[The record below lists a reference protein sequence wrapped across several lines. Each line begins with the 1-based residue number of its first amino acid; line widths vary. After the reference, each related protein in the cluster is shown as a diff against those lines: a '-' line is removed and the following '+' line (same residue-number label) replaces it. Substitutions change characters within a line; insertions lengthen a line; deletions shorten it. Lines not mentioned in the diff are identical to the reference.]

1 MKRIDI
7 KGLSI
12 QNVSPIIDQVLELK
26 NGVNILYGKNG
37 VGKSRILNV
46 ASYASDPQGESPG
59 GFSITFKYPAACAK
73 SGETYVRSPWS
84 HLERTYPSHY
94 QNVDFEPDF
103 GKFYEEFQN
112 SAKLINESTKWQ
124 NGLLDNLAFYIYT
137 LTGICKIGQ
146 NDEEILYWV
155 RICYEIAN
163 VELFEFRFREQG
175 VALKCIA
182 PRSDETPMW
191 NALLDKASEIREN
204 EELIEQT
211 YGNWVHESLMSWA
224 DEAENSNAPWLGA
237 AVLEIQK
244 SHAFK
249 SPVVLIDENKSAVT
263 GLTYEYFIDL
273 VKMSLHSELSEESV
287 YFEKEVSL
295 LEKKGDYFQVNP
307 IVVNAAHNLSN
318 RATEYFQLLMD
329 GAPNLVCKINSLQ
342 KWESGKPIE
351 WVAQENYRDFYQEEI
366 ENHELEIEKLSNA
379 QRRWAEFSVKLA
391 MVGVDSSLPLLI
403 VLDEPEAGLHR
414 RAERQLAKGINE
426 ITNRFKAKCLLAT
439 HSPTFL
445 NDKSNNLIHVS
456 RENTGNTRIE
466 TMSNDLIHRLD
477 DYGIDRSD
485 LLQFCKTFVIVEG
498 IHDAWVLDE
507 LFQQEFQNL
516 GVEVLAL
523 RGLTKLELLSAL
535 DAQFLFRF
543 TTSDIVI
550 CFDNDETKS
559 VQDIWERACAA
570 KDAGSYFIN
579 ILDELNVLHK
589 SFGKSRDE
597 YKMIHDFCIEA
608 INENSRGRVKFHSLT
623 KSDII
628 EYFSP
633 QDFVKLGINTKS
645 FDEYRKEHEGLMV
658 NPKSGTKANFKTWL
672 TSQIGAEYSEKNVRN
687 AVRRSD
693 SIHQDFIDLL
703 SIVS

>member
-1 MKRIDI
+1 MKKIEI
-7 KGLSI
+7 KGFSI
-12 QNVSPIIDQVLELK
+12 QNVSPIIDQFLELK

-46 ASYASDPQGESPG
+46 ASYAADPHGESPG
-59 GFSITFKYPAACAK
+59 GFSIAFKYPAACVE
-73 SGETYVRSPWS
+73 SGETYLRSPWS
-84 HLERTYPSHY
+84 HLNRKYPSHY
-94 QNVDFEPDF
+94 QHMELEPDF
-103 GKFYEEFQN
+103 GTFYEDFQN
-112 SAKLINESTKWQ
+112 AAKQINGSTKWQ
-124 NGLLDNLAFYIYT
+124 NGPLDNLAFYIYT
-137 LTGICKIGQ
+137 LTEISKIGHT
-146 NDEEILYWV
+146 DEEILYWV

-163 VELFEFRFREQG
+163 VELFEVRFRGQG
-175 VALKCIA
+175 ISLNCIA

-191 NALLDKASEIREN
+191 NGLLDKASEIQEN
-204 EELIEQT
+204 EELIEET
-211 YGNWVHESLMSWA
+211 YGSWFHESLMSWV
-224 DEAENSNAPWLGA
+224 DDTKNSNAPWLGA

-244 SHAFK
+244 THSFK
-249 SPVVLIDENKSAVT
+249 SPVVLIDENKSSVSS
-263 GLTYEYFIDL
+263 LTYEYLIDL
-273 VKMSLHSELSEESV
+273 VKMSQHSELSEESV
-287 YFEKEVSL
+287 YIEKEFSL
-295 LEKKGDYFQVNP
+295 LNEKGDYFQINP
-307 IVVNAAHNLSN
+307 IVVSAAHNLSN

-329 GAPNLVCKINSLQ
+329 GAPKLVCKINSLHQ
-342 KWESGKPIE
+342 WGSGKPVE
-351 WVAQENYRDFYQEEI
+351 WVAEENYRDFYQEEI
-366 ENHELEIEKLSNA
+366 DNHEIEIRNLSNA

-426 ITNRFKAKCLLAT
+426 ITNRFNAKCLLAT

-456 RENTGNTRIE
+456 RENSGNTRIE

-507 LFQQEFQNL
+507 LFQQEFRNL

-543 TTSDIVI
+543 TTSEIVI

-570 KDAGSYFIN
+570 KDAGSYFMG
-579 ILDELNVLHK
+579 ILDELNILHK
-589 SFGKSRDE
+589 SFGKSKDE

-628 EYFSP
+628 DYFSP
-633 QDFVKLGINTKS
+633 QDFVKSGMKTKS
-645 FDEYRKEHEGLMV
+645 FDEYRKEHDALML

-687 AVRRSD
+687 AVKRSD
-693 SIHQDFIDLL
+693 SIHQDFVDLL

>member
-1 MKRIDI
+1 
-7 KGLSI
+7 
-12 QNVSPIIDQVLELK
+12 
-26 NGVNILYGKNG
+26 
-37 VGKSRILNV
+37 
-46 ASYASDPQGESPG
+46 
-59 GFSITFKYPAACAK
+59 
-73 SGETYVRSPWS
+73 
-84 HLERTYPSHY
+84 
-94 QNVDFEPDF
+94 
-103 GKFYEEFQN
+103 
-112 SAKLINESTKWQ
+112 
-124 NGLLDNLAFYIYT
+124 
-137 LTGICKIGQ
+137 
-146 NDEEILYWV
+146 
-155 RICYEIAN
+155 
-163 VELFEFRFREQG
+163 
-175 VALKCIA
+175 
-182 PRSDETPMW
+182 
-191 NALLDKASEIREN
+191 
-204 EELIEQT
+204 
-211 YGNWVHESLMSWA
+211 
-224 DEAENSNAPWLGA
+224 
-237 AVLEIQK
+237 
-244 SHAFK
+244 
-249 SPVVLIDENKSAVT
+249 
-263 GLTYEYFIDL
+263 
-273 VKMSLHSELSEESV
+273 
-287 YFEKEVSL
+287 
-295 LEKKGDYFQVNP
+295 
-307 IVVNAAHNLSN
+307 
-318 RATEYFQLLMD
+318 
-329 GAPNLVCKINSLQ
+329 
-342 KWESGKPIE
+342 
-351 WVAQENYRDFYQEEI
+351 
-366 ENHELEIEKLSNA
+366 
-379 QRRWAEFSVKLA
+379 